1 MVLLNAVRLELQG
14 AGSIMVI
21 GLGIKTAKKAKDA
34 ISNEKVEK
42 FLRDHG
48 FSKHEKGR
56 GNKTPTDKYF
66 VEEDSGKVTTYTR
79 YSGRRPTFSRKT
91 FDEPSF
97 KVLREW
103 MGYSKGGLVKKK
115 NIDGIAKRG
124 KTKLK
129 RVKG

>member
-1 MVLLNAVRLELQG
+1 M
-14 AGSIMVI
+14 
-21 GLGIKTAKKAKDA
+21 T
-34 ISNEKVEK
+34 KVDRTEND
-42 FLRDHG
+42 F
-48 FSKHEKGR
+48 
-56 GNKTPTDKYF
+56 
-66 VEEDSGKVTTYTR
+66 
-79 YSGRRPTFSRKT
+79 RPTFSRKT